1 MIGAKFLTTE
11 SWSMRFVSELSITG
25 FWAGTF
31 RDTLQF
37 AFSGFS
43 KACVFFVIENA
54 SIDSRPHYRF
64 DAFSTVRTET
74 CEKNCTLWLKLN
86 TMRMPQ
92 TRAPVIFYRFH
103 FDTFS
108 TRAPPRVFHHLY
120 YCDMYAFSFWSTL
133 RAFSNRCVCD
143 ENAQRISVD
152 GRPKRMEMAAF
163 SYENALV
170 WVV

>member
-1 MIGAKFLTTE
+1 MSIYYYLNGSFLDMIGAKFLTTG

-54 SIDSRPHYRF
+54 SIDSRPLYRF

-92 TRAPVIFYRFH
+92 TRAPVIFSVIVFILIRFPRGLPQG
-103 FDTFS
+103 FS
-108 TRAPPRVFHHLY
+108 TIYTTMICTRFRFDPL
-120 YCDMYAFSFWSTL
+120 
-133 RAFSNRCVCD
+133 
-143 ENAQRISVD
+143 
-152 GRPKRMEMAAF
+152 
-163 SYENALV
+163 
-170 WVV
+170 